1 MVTGTRYRC
10 AACGNLTRFDVEA
23 RRHTRQFLHFS
34 LAGEPSVE
42 EEEVLEETIARVTCR
57 WCGNSEQ
64 IETIP
69 AVSAQ
74 ETAQE

>member
-1 MVTGTRYRC
+1 
-10 AACGNLTRFDVEA
+10 
-23 RRHTRQFLHFS
+23 
-34 LAGEPSVE
+34 LAGEPSIE
-42 EEEVLEETIARVTCR
+42 EEEVLEENIVRVTCR

-69 AVSAQ
+69 AVTAQ